1 MSKFLSVEDAA
12 RQLGIGVDDL
22 QRLVDK
28 KKVFPMRDGG
38 TMKFKADDIEGLARD
53 LAEAKEDD
61 DGLVLDLSGPASGG
75 GSGGE
80 SVLGSDQRAN
90 SDVVLGSGLQ
100 LGSGLELGSGGA
112 GAGGK
117 PPSAGPDDLALGPPV
132 AEEPESIFTPG
143 PAAPHSGSRTIV
155 SSKFDTKGNAAGDD
169 LSLLIDSGPLPSG
182 TGGEDDLIVAGESRA
197 GSFDDDLALESIIG
211 SSSPSLPGVPSSRQS
226 PAERTGTDAGMTMA
240 IDLDKVEDLGELIA
254 PDEQPADPGA
264 QSAIDGGGSKLDSG
278 LDLDGDL
285 LGSGAGL
292 TNATRAGL
300 SGSLAGDAFD
310 LGADDDESGSV
321 VIGVEESGESSVFTS
336 EDGSGSVVFGA
347 ADADAALAGGSMLG
361 MPAEVTIETPFNVW
375 QVVGLACCAALML
388 MAALVMLDLGWK
400 IRSPHGTP
408 ISTPLLQ
415 ALSETFGWQ
424 Q

>member
-22 QRLVDK
+22 NRLVDK

-38 TMKFKADDIEGLARD
+38 TMKFKADDVERLARD
-53 LAEAKEDD
+53 LAEASEDD

-75 GSGGE
+75 ISGAE

-90 SDVVLGSGLQ
+90 SDVVLGSGLK
-100 LGSGLELGSGGA
+100 LGSDLGLGSGG

-117 PPSAGPDDLALGPPV
+117 PPSGRSSDLALGPPV
-132 AEEPESIFTPG
+132 GEEPESIFTPG
-143 PAAPHSGSRTIV
+143 PAVPHSGSRTIV
-155 SSKFDTKGNAAGDD
+155 SSKFDGRGNAGGDD

-211 SSSPSLPGVPSSRQS
+211 SSSPSLPGGPSNRQS
-226 PAERTGTDAGMTMA
+226 PAEMTGADAGMTMA
-240 IDLDKVEDLGELIA
+240 IDLDKGEDFGDLIA
-254 PDEQPADPGA
+254 ADEQPADPGA

-285 LGSGAGL
+285 MGSGAGL

-310 LGADDDESGSV
+310 LGADDESGSV
-321 VIGVEESGESSVFTS
+321 VIGVEESGESSVFTN
-336 EDGSGSVVFGA
+336 EDASGSVVFGA
-347 ADADAALAGGSMLG
+347 ADADAALAEGSILMG
-361 MPAEVTIETPFNVW
+361 PAEVTIETPFNVW